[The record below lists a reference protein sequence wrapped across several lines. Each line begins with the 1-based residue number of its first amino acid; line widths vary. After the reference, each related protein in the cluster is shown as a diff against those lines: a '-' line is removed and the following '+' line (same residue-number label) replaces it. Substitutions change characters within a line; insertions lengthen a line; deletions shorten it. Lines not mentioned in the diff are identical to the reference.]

1 MIRLKQIFNT
11 GVELVHFVSVTE
23 MDRALCGQ
31 DLAGDDIDDR
41 GSYEMAEKTKNKVDC
56 QDCIK
61 IVEHC
66 RLIKRS
72 EYAQAVP

>member
-1 MIRLKQIFNT
+1 MKKQMYHLSECIEPEGTLWVIEKESPNS
-11 GVELVHFVSVTE
+11 GVVVFE
-23 MDRALCGQ
+23 
-31 DLAGDDIDDR
+31 
-41 GSYEMAEKTKNKVDC
+41 TKNKVDC